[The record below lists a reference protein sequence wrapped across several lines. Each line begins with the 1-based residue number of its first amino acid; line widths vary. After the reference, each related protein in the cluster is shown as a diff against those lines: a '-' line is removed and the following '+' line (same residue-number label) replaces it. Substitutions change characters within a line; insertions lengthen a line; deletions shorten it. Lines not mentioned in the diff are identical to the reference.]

1 MVEVAKGEI
10 VRAES
15 VVSETKDQVTII
27 VLFWHHHHHYHIMS
41 TSSSSSLPNGSRP
54 TLFIAKQIELTVD
67 AKKHVH
73 LDYGSLNR

>member
-1 MVEVAKGEI
+1 MAKGEI

-15 VVSETKDQVTII
+15 VVSETKDQVTINSGI
-27 VLFWHHHHHYHIMS
+27 IITTIIIISCQHHHHPCLMAPDQR
-41 TSSSSSLPNGSRP
+41 SLSH
-54 TLFIAKQIELTVD
+54 KQIELTVD

>member
-27 VLFWHHHHHYHIMS
+27 TTITTIIIISCQHHHHPCLMAPDQR
-41 TSSSSSLPNGSRP
+41 SLSH
-54 TLFIAKQIELTVD
+54 KQIELTVD